1 MALLSALPHTLPY
14 LFECIS
20 LHNIENTLRSV
31 VSYANIYIYAD
42 VLYDQL
48 RARLSV
54 QQPWGLP
61 VLIVSSAVKG
71 HRSTK
76 LQHAQQ
82 RYNTASHVF
91 HKHAVCVW
99 LYNSNLR
106 NIAKPKF
113 TFRDTGHEARTQ
125 KALLHYA

>member
-1 MALLSALPHTLPY
+1 MML
-14 LFECIS
+14 
-20 LHNIENTLRSV
+20 NV
-31 VSYANIYIYAD
+31 D

-76 LQHAQQ
+76 LQYAQQ
-82 RYNTASHVF
+82 YYNTAILVF

-99 LYNSNLR
+99 LHNSKLM
-106 NIAKPKF
+106 K
-113 TFRDTGHEARTQ
+113 HS
-125 KALLHYA
+125 